1 MTKRKPGTTKADLV
15 DEVYHR
21 HGGLTKNEVAHVVES
36 IFNTMKASLLEGRA
50 VRIKNFGI
58 FEIADR
64 AGRRGVNPTNGEQ
77 IFIQPHK
84 GLNFRPARQLKDT
97 VSPVGHRED

>member
-15 DEVYHR
+15 DEVYNR
-21 HGGLTKNEVAHVVES
+21 HGGLTKSEAAHVVES
-36 IFNTMKASLLEGRA
+36 IFDTMKTTLLEGRA

-58 FEIADR
+58 FEIASR
-64 AGRRGVNPTNGEQ
+64 AGRRGVNPANGEK
-77 IFIQPHK
+77 IFIEPHK

-97 VSPVGHRED
+97 VSPIGRKDG